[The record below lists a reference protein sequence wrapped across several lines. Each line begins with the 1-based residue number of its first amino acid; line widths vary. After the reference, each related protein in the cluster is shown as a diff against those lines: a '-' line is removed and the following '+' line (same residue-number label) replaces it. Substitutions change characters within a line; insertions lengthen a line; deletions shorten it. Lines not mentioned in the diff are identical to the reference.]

1 MSFDRFSGP
10 VWSLF
15 RIVIGL
21 LFLCHGA
28 AGVFGLFGGH
38 RGSGDALPVGSWPNW
53 WAALI
58 QLVGGALVLAGLA
71 TRPAALVAS
80 GSMAYAYFVVHQ
92 PDGLL
97 PLNNG
102 GVTAALY
109 AWAFLVIAVLGAGP
123 WSVDGLLG
131 WRRVGEAAAPDA
143 SIPAGRVRDTA

>member
-10 VWSLF
+10 VWSVY
-15 RIVIGL
+15 RIVVGL

-28 AGVFGLFGGH
+28 AGVLGLFGGH
-38 RGSGDALPVGSWPNW
+38 RGSGEALPVGSWPNW

-71 TRPAALVAS
+71 TRPAALISS

-92 PDGLL
+92 PEGLL

-109 AWAFLVIAVLGAGP
+109 AWAFLAIAALGAGP
-123 WSVDGLLG
+123 WSLDRLLERRSGADSPSARVARVD
-131 WRRVGEAAAPDA
+131 RVSDAA
-143 SIPAGRVRDTA
+143 